1 MEVGAQGIIESN
13 DLLKCIQCG
22 VCTGSC
28 PVSVK
33 SSLNIRRVMRD
44 VVFSG
49 DISIPSPAEFHGETD
64 AKDLETRYHLGIA
77 YKEMELIDHAIAEFE
92 AASADTEWRFDC
104 LVMLGICSMEKEEYD
119 RAINYFN
126 DASHVRELNKE
137 EKIRLHYR
145 MGLAYESNG
154 MNQEA
159 LKLYHQ
165 VIDLDST
172 FLDVRNRIE
181 RLKQPS

>member
-1 MEVGAQGIIESN
+1 
-13 DLLKCIQCG
+13 
-22 VCTGSC
+22 
-28 PVSVK
+28 
-33 SSLNIRRVMRD
+33 
-44 VVFSG
+44 
-49 DISIPSPAEFHGETD
+49 
-64 AKDLETRYHLGIA
+64 
-77 YKEMELIDHAIAEFE
+77 MELIDHAIAEFE
-92 AASADTEWRFDC
+92 AASADTERRFDC

-181 RLKQPS
+181 RLKPPS